1 MNKKPK
7 KPIDKHESIWDEDKR
22 LREEAKKLAELHKD
36 KKASKFDL
44 K

>member
-1 MNKKPK
+1 MKFKGHIPHR
-7 KPIDKHESIWDEDKR
+7 HESIWDEDKR

-36 KKASKFDL
+36 KKATKFDL